1 MGAHED
7 HERMVKFTQI
17 AMKILLVDDARSV
30 VQVMTSRLSSYGYEV
45 VYAENGKVAVER
57 FSETSPDLV
66 LMDIEMPVMNGFE
79 SASRIRALEAQKQW
93 AWTPII
99 FLTSSDTVQNLVT
112 AIEAGGDDF
121 MSKFVPE
128 PVLHAKMKAMGRIAT
143 LRQRLSVAN
152 EKLQNLADH
161 DGLTGLVNRRSMDT
175 KIDLLWFESIP
186 AKTAFS
192 LLMLDIDNFKKYN
205 DHYGHQSGDVCL
217 RRVAHSIEATIL
229 ESNATGVTKD
239 AFAAR
244 YGGEEFAVIVPAA
257 SQQAVKTLATS
268 IVERVRLLSIPHELN
283 AEWGIVTISVGG
295 AYLEVVEGELAN
307 LFRLA
312 DSRLYRAKSDG
323 RNCAVMED

>member
-1 MGAHED
+1 
-7 HERMVKFTQI
+7 
-17 AMKILLVDDARSV
+17 MKILLVDDARSV
-30 VQVMTSRLSSYGYEV
+30 VQVMTSRLSSYGFEV

-99 FLTSSDTVQNLVT
+99 FLTSSDTVQNLVM

-128 PVLHAKMKAMGRIAT
+128 PVLNAKMKAMGRIAT
-143 LRQRLSVAN
+143 LRQSLSVAN
-152 EKLQNLADH
+152 VKLQNLADH

-175 KIDLLWFESIP
+175 RVDKLWFESIP
-186 AKTAFS
+186 TKTPMS

-205 DHYGHQSGDVCL
+205 DHYGHQSGDECL
-217 RRVAHSIEATIL
+217 RKVALEIDTVTLEA
-229 ESNATGVTKD
+229 NAMRLTKG

-244 YGGEEFAVIVPAA
+244 YGGEEFSVIVPAA
-257 SQQAVKTLATS
+257 SPHAMQALALS
-268 IVERVRLLSIPHELN
+268 IVERVRKLTISHELN
-283 AEWGIVTISVGG
+283 ADWGVVTISVGG
-295 AYLEVVEGELAN
+295 ATSEAAEGGLVN

-312 DSRLYRAKSDG
+312 DSRLYRAKSNG
-323 RNCAVMED
+323 RNCAVVED

>member
-1 MGAHED
+1 
-7 HERMVKFTQI
+7 MVKFTQI

-30 VQVMTSRLSSYGYEV
+30 VQVMTFRLVSYGYEV
-45 VYAENGKVAVER
+45 VYAENGKVAVDR

-79 SASRIRALEAQKQW
+79 SASRIRALEAQEQW

-128 PVLHAKMKAMGRIAT
+128 PVLHAKMMAMGRIAT

-175 KIDLLWFESIP
+175 KLDLLWFESIP

-295 AYLEVVEGELAN
+295 AYMDVAEGELVS

-312 DSRLYRAKSDG
+312 DARLYRAKSSG

>member
-1 MGAHED
+1 MTNKKTHGPVSGD
-7 HERMVKFTQI
+7 SV
-17 AMKILLVDDARSV
+17 KILLVDDARSV

-45 VYAENGKVAVER
+45 IYAENGSVAVER

-121 MSKFVPE
+121 MSKFAPE
-128 PVLHAKMKAMGRIAT
+128 PVLNAKMKAMGRIAT
-143 LRQRLSVAN
+143 LRRSLSVAN

-161 DGLTGLVNRRSMDT
+161 DGLTGLVNRRSMDSRFD
-175 KIDLLWFESIP
+175 KLWFESIP
-186 AKTAFS
+186 TKTPMS

-205 DHYGHQSGDVCL
+205 DHYGHQSGDECL
-217 RRVAHSIEATIL
+217 RKVALEIDAVTLEA
-229 ESNATGVTKD
+229 NATRLTKG

-257 SQQAVKTLATS
+257 SLQAIKALALS
-268 IVERVRLLSIPHELN
+268 IVERVRKLLISHELN
-283 AEWGIVTISVGG
+283 VDWGVVTISVGG
-295 AYLEVVEGELAN
+295 ATLEAVEGGVAN
-307 LFRLA
+307 FFRLA
-312 DSRLYRAKSDG
+312 DSRLYRAKSNG
-323 RNCAVMED
+323 RNCAVVED